1 MNKEKLVEN
10 FGTLLDMFES
20 FIEAKVNEKFNEAGG
35 KNLNDTIYQYATLT
49 KEELCERWSSCKK
62 SIWNMERAGII
73 SPLPLRGKRNVYS
86 MADVLKVE
94 MTGSVKKNYKLVG

>member
-1 MNKEKLVEN
+1 MNKETMIEN

-35 KNLNDTIYQYATLT
+35 KKLNETIYQNATLT
-49 KEELCERWSSCKK
+49 KEELCERWSCCKNT
-62 SIWNMERAGII
+62 IWNMERAGII

-94 MTGSVKKNYKLVG
+94 MIGSVKKNYKLVG